1 MQGLRVY
8 EQSGSRFFSSP
19 VEVVFN
25 FHPHVSFFPFD
36 EISVDGYLEW
46 EAHGWFWEI
55 CLPREYYSIC
65 WLITDGKSSRDTSRT
80 CPPFK
85 QGSSFFLLDF

>member
-25 FHPHVSFFPFD
+25 Q
-36 EISVDGYLEW
+36 ISVDGYLEW
-46 EAHGWFWEI
+46 GAHGWFWEI

-65 WLITDGKSSRDTSRT
+65 WLTTTVKAPGIPQEPALHLSEAAV
-80 CPPFK
+80 
-85 QGSSFFLLDF
+85 FLLDF

>member
-36 EISVDGYLEW
+36 QISVDGYLEW
-46 EAHGWFWEI
+46 GAHGWFWEI

-65 WLITDGKSSRDTSRT
+65 WLTTTVKAPGIPQEPALHLSEAAV
-80 CPPFK
+80 
-85 QGSSFFLLDF
+85 FLLDF

>member
-25 FHPHVSFFPFD
+25 Q
-36 EISVDGYLEW
+36 ISVDGYLEW
-46 EAHGWFWEI
+46 GAHGWFWEI

-65 WLITDGKSSRDTSRT
+65 WLTTTVKALGIPQEPALHLSEAAV
-80 CPPFK
+80 
-85 QGSSFFLLDF
+85 FLLDF

>member
-36 EISVDGYLEW
+36 QISVDEYLEW
-46 EAHGWFWEI
+46 GLMAGFGKFA
-55 CLPREYYSIC
+55 CLGSI
-65 WLITDGKSSRDTSRT
+65 IPSAG
-80 CPPFK
+80 
-85 QGSSFFLLDF
+85 